1 MTTSICTE
9 ELRKAVSS
17 DPHKSIPSNITC
29 EYLKTEH
36 GITLLVQQDGFI
48 LTRPPKNGRPL
59 VKASVSK
66 LSGALIGPLI
76 ATLDHNSAEG
86 LAVWNV
92 SQSIDECALKTSDF
106 EWKIRA
112 RMLLSNKD
120 IVGVIIM
127 IASKNQCALESLSSR
142 VMRVMK

>member
-48 LTRPPKNGRPL
+48 LTRPRKM
-59 VKASVSK
+59 A
-66 LSGALIGPLI
+66 
-76 ATLDHNSAEG
+76 G
-86 LAVWNV
+86 LW
-92 SQSIDECALKTSDF
+92 
-106 EWKIRA
+106 
-112 RMLLSNKD
+112 
-120 IVGVIIM
+120 
-127 IASKNQCALESLSSR
+127 
-142 VMRVMK
+142 